1 MQSNKVRAATGV
13 GAIALIVVLF
23 IVLSG
28 GNDDSKKSSS
38 QATTPAKTSSN
49 QTATT
54 PAPARPQPTTIVVKG
69 AKPVG
74 GIKKIELTK
83 GDQARLVVRSDV
95 ADEIHVHGYDLM
107 KDVPAGG
114 RVSFSFPA
122 NIEGVFEIE
131 LEGRKEQIAE
141 LRVNP

>member
-1 MQSNKVRAATGV
+1 MQSNRARAAIGV

-28 GNDDSKKSSS
+28 GSDDNKSSS
-38 QATTPAKTSSN
+38 QATTPARTSSGG
-49 QTATT
+49 TATT
-54 PAPARPQPTTIVVKG
+54 PAPTQPAPATIVVKG

-83 GDQARLVVRSDV
+83 GDRARIVVRSDV
-95 ADEIHVHGYDLM
+95 ADEIHVHGYDLK

-122 NIEGVFEIE
+122 NIEGIFEIE